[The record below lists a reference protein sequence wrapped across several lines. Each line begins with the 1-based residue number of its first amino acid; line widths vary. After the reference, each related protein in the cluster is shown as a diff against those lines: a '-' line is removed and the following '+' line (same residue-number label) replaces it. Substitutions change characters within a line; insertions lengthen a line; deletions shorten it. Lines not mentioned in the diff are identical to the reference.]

1 MLPYRHILP
10 NIPLHIC
17 KHELIDV
24 FVRDLRRRSGRE
36 FLAEENDD
44 EVLGGV
50 EGEVQVRA
58 EFEIELSFGGGW
70 GGVGF
75 GGETVEFEGGAATTW
90 RRVRLGGLGGELVAT
105 SNEDAGLKL
114 VDRTERISILIIS
127 FLGP

>member
-58 EFEIELSFGGGW
+58 EFEIELWRGD
-70 GGVGF
+70 GGVRGRSSDHL
-75 GGETVEFEGGAATTW
+75 EEGQARRTRWGACRNLE
-90 RRVRLGGLGGELVAT
+90 RRCRLEARR
-105 SNEDAGLKL
+105 SD
-114 VDRTERISILIIS
+114 
-127 FLGP
+127 